1 MMMLDAFHGKNPPE
15 KRTRWSPIAL
25 SAALIVSLGAALP
38 VMRAAKQDA
47 SSALVEVLASGK
59 KSKDIRNIVE
69 NTQARLLFSKDITDR
84 LAVGSED
91 ILKLEKVL
99 NKREIVVS
107 GAKVG
112 RTSLTVWFADGSV
125 EQFMF
130 SVTRDMSVLQEAL
143 RVIDPSLEA
152 EIAPD
157 RDVIVLRGTVRT
169 ASDYQRADDTAT
181 RYLEAGAVMAKPATK
196 SATSG
201 AEGAPAPISSGRVI
215 NLIRVLNPGD
225 TIETRLAREVER
237 IGGKGVSVRRV
248 MQGGEANDAV
258 DSFVIEGSVRDLESL
273 NAVSMVAARALPGS
287 DSEKQKRVLDRMV
300 ISDRPTEIEEI
311 IESAIHDLGYPK
323 VKVRKV
329 SQTQFPGDAD
339 ILVIEGKVPSQ
350 TALVRS
356 LVLASRIFEQQE
368 VVKAKRDKRIDVIH
382 EFDANGQSR
391 TIEQQP
397 KLKDAMQDLKV
408 VADESGALR
417 TQGASNL
424 NAGTQAPISLVGGSS
439 GGSLGGN
446 SSSSNAAG
454 FLYNQ
459 INANIGRAKAL
470 ELADGRI
477 LSFLTVEDLP
487 QIRVDVRL
495 LEVNRT
501 KLLTWGSNLTAKTTN
516 FNLPSSVRPATQFV
530 QNPVTGEIQAVPNAP
545 QANTDIQNIFSFLEG
560 GLGNSFA
567 ASGGHI
573 DISQMFNLLE
583 TEGIT
588 RTLSS
593 PSLTVLSGE
602 LAFFGVGGTVPET
615 QTVTT
620 AFGSGI
626 AAANVANSGIFT
638 GVVERDFGIR
648 LSVRPL
654 VDEDG
659 YITLDVVP
667 SVSNPDADLTSQ
679 IRQATGVP
687 PPSVAFQERAM
698 RTSARLRDGQTL
710 LIGGLNERSR
720 TDSSNQTPGINQI
733 PLLGWLFK
741 SFSLGDD
748 DRELVIVLNPVIVRD
763 VPKEAPLWAFPATAE
778 LIPVYL
784 PPPPP
789 DKEHADKEKDKEHSD
804 KDSHDQ
810 PQSEKGAK

>member
-1 MMMLDAFHGKNPPE
+1 MLNAFHGKKPPR
-15 KRTRWSPIAL
+15 KRQRVAPIAL
-25 SAALIVSLGAALP
+25 SAALVASLGAAALP
-38 VMRAAKQDA
+38 AIRAGKQDA

-59 KSKDIRNIVE
+59 RSKDIRSIVE
-69 NTQARLLFSKDITDR
+69 STQARLLFSKDITER
-84 LAVGSED
+84 LAVGSEE

-99 NKREIVVS
+99 TKREIVVS
-107 GAKVG
+107 GVKVG
-112 RTSLTVWFADGSV
+112 RTSLTVWFADNSV
-125 EQFMF
+125 EQYMF
-130 SVTRDMSVLQEAL
+130 SVTRDLSVLEAAL
-143 RVIDPSLEA
+143 KNIHPTIEA

-157 RDVIVLRGTVRT
+157 RDAIVLSGSVPDATYST
-169 ASDYQRADDTAT
+169 RAEDAAT
-181 RYLEAGAVMAKPATK
+181 RYIAAGGKADAKST
-196 SATSG
+196 G
-201 AEGAPAPISSGRVI
+201 QII
-215 NLIRVLNPGD
+215 NLIRVQNPGV
-225 TIETRLAREVER
+225 TIETRLQSEVER
-237 IGGKGVSVRRV
+237 VGGKGVSVRRV
-248 MQGGEANDAV
+248 MQSSEANDSL
-258 DSFVIEGSVRDLESL
+258 DTFVIEGAVRDLESL
-273 NAVSMVAARALPGS
+273 TAVSQLAARSLPGN
-287 DSEKQKRVLDRMV
+287 DADKTKRVINRMA

-311 IESAIHDLGYPK
+311 IESAIHDLGYSK

-329 SQTQFPGDAD
+329 AQAQYPGDAD
-339 ILVIEGKVPSQ
+339 ILVLEGKVPSQ

-368 VVKAKRDKRIDVIH
+368 VVRARRDKRIDVIH
-382 EFDANGQSR
+382 EFDVNGQSR

-417 TQGASNL
+417 TQSASNL
-424 NAGTQAPISLVGGSS
+424 NAGTQAPISLVGGNN
-439 GGSLGGN
+439 GGSLGG
-446 SSSSNAAG
+446 SSGGSNAAG

-470 ELADGRI
+470 ELAEGRI

-501 KLLTWGSNLTAKTTN
+501 KLVSWGSNLTAKTTN
-516 FNLPSSVRPATQFV
+516 FNLPSSVRPTQFV
-530 QNPVTGEIQAVPNAP
+530 QNPVTGEFQAVPNAP
-545 QANTDIQNIFSFLEG
+545 QSNTDIQNIFSFLEG

-602 LAFFGVGGTVPET
+602 LAFFGVGGTVPQT

-733 PLLGWLFK
+733 PILGWLFK

-763 VPKEAPLWAFPATAE
+763 APKEAPLWAFPATAE

-789 DKEHADKEKDKEHSD
+789 PD
-804 KDSHDQ
+804 KDHHAEQ
-810 PQSEKGAK
+810 PQSEPPNQKGAK

>member
-1 MMMLDAFHGKNPPE
+1 MMMLDAFHGKNPPK

-25 SAALIVSLGAALP
+25 SAALVVSFGAALP
-38 VMRAAKQDA
+38 VMRAGKQDA
-47 SSALVEVLASGK
+47 NSALVEVLASGK

-181 RYLEAGAVMAKPATK
+181 RYLEAGSTVAKAPTK
-196 SATSG
+196 TTTG

-225 TIETRLAREVER
+225 TIETRLEREVER

-248 MQGGEANDAV
+248 MQGGEASDSV
-258 DSFVIEGSVRDLESL
+258 DSFVLEGSVRDLESL
-273 NAVSMVAARALPGS
+273 NAVSMVAARALPGN
-287 DSEKQKRVLDRMV
+287 DAEKQKRVLNRMV

-339 ILVIEGKVPSQ
+339 ILVLEGKVPSQ

-382 EFDANGQSR
+382 EFDVNGQSR

-397 KLKDAMQDLKV
+397 RLKDAMQDLKV

-424 NAGTQAPISLVGGSS
+424 NAGTQAPISLVGGSN

-470 ELADGRI
+470 ELAEGRI
-477 LSFLTVEDLP
+477 LSFITVEDLP

-495 LEVNRT
+495 MEVNRT
-501 KLLTWGSNLTAKTTN
+501 KLLTWGSNLSVKNTN
-516 FNLPSSVRPATQFV
+516 FNLPSSVRPTQFV
-530 QNPVTGEIQAVPNAP
+530 QNPVTGQLEAVPNAP
-545 QANTDIQNIFSFLEG
+545 QSNTDIQNIFSFLEG

-720 TDSSNQTPGINQI
+720 TDSSNQTPGLNQI

-763 VPKEAPLWAFPATAE
+763 APKEAPLWAFPATAE
-778 LIPVYL
+778 LIPTYL

-789 DKEHADKEKDKEHSD
+789 DKEHHEEH
-804 KDSHDQ
+804 
-810 PQSEKGAK
+810 PQSEPAKGAK

>member
-1 MMMLDAFHGKNPPE
+1 MTMLNAFHGRKPPK
-15 KRTRWSPIAL
+15 KRAHWSPMAL
-25 SAALIVSLGAALP
+25 GATLVVSLGAALP
-38 VMRAAKQDA
+38 VMRAVKQEA
-47 SSALVEVLASGK
+47 NSALVEVLASGK
-59 KSKDIRNIVE
+59 RSKDIRSIVE
-69 NTQARLLFSKDITDR
+69 ATQARLLFSKDITDR
-84 LAVGSED
+84 IAVGSED

-99 NKREIVVS
+99 SKREILVS
-107 GAKVG
+107 GVKVG

-125 EQFMF
+125 EQYMF
-130 SVTRDMSVLQEAL
+130 SVSRDLSVLQEAL

-157 RDVIVLRGTVRT
+157 RDVIVLRGTVHT
-169 ASDYQRADDTAT
+169 ASDYQRADETAT
-181 RYLEAGAVMAKPATK
+181 RYLEAGSAAARAVAKNPT
-196 SATSG
+196 G
-201 AEGAPAPISSGRVI
+201 AEAGSSQSAPLQVQPGGRVI

-225 TIETRLAREVER
+225 TLETRLQREVER
-237 IGGKGVSVRRV
+237 VGGKSVSVRRV
-248 MQGGEANDAV
+248 MQAGEANDAV
-258 DSFVIEGSVRDLESL
+258 DTFVIEGSVRDLDSL
-273 NAVSMVAARALPGS
+273 TAVSQLAARALPGN
-287 DSEKQKRVLDRMV
+287 DADKTKRVINRMS

-311 IESAIHDLGYPK
+311 IESAIHDLGYSK

-329 SQTQFPGDAD
+329 SQAQFPGDAD
-339 ILVIEGKVPSQ
+339 ILVMEGKVPSQ

-356 LVLASRIFEQQE
+356 LVLASRIFQQQE
-368 VVKAKRDKRIDVIH
+368 VVKAKREHRIDVVH
-382 EFDANGQSR
+382 EFDPNGQSR
-391 TIEQQP
+391 TIEQTP

-417 TQGASNL
+417 TQAAAGL
-424 NAGTQAPISLVGGSS
+424 NAGTQAPISVVGGSS
-439 GGSLGGN
+439 AQLGN
-446 SSSSNAAG
+446 TSSSNAAG
-454 FLYNQ
+454 YLYNQ

-470 ELADGRI
+470 ELAEGRI

-501 KLLTWGSNLTAKTTN
+501 KLLTWGSNMSIKTTS
-516 FNLPSSVRPATQFV
+516 FNLPSSVRPTQFV
-530 QNPVTGEIQAVPNAP
+530 QNPVTGEFQQVPNAP
-545 QANTDIQNIFSFLEG
+545 QSTTDIQNIFSFLEG

-567 ASGGHI
+567 ASGGSV
-573 DISQMFNLLE
+573 DISQMLNLLE

-659 YITLDVVP
+659 YITLDVLP
-667 SVSNPDADLTSQ
+667 SVSNPDADLTNQ

-720 TDSSNQTPGINQI
+720 TDSSNQTPGLNKI

-741 SFSLGDD
+741 GFSLGDD

-763 VPKEAPLWAFPATAE
+763 APKEAPLWAFPATSE
-778 LIPVYL
+778 LIPSYL

-789 DKEHADKEKDKEHSD
+789 DKEHGDKEHAD
-804 KDSHDQ
+804 E

>member
-1 MMMLDAFHGKNPPE
+1 MTMLNAFHGKKAPR
-15 KRTRWSPIAL
+15 KRLRIAPIAL
-25 SAALIVSLGAALP
+25 SATLVASLGAAALP
-38 VMRAAKQDA
+38 AMRAGKQDA

-59 KSKDIRNIVE
+59 RSKDIRSIVE
-69 NTQARLLFSKDITDR
+69 STQARLLFSKDITER
-84 LAVGSED
+84 LAVGSEE

-99 NKREIVVS
+99 TKREIVVS

-112 RTSLTVWFADGSV
+112 RTSLTVWFADNSV
-125 EQFMF
+125 EQYMF
-130 SVTRDMSVLQEAL
+130 SVTRDLSVLEAAL
-143 RVIDPSLEA
+143 KNIHPTIEA

-157 RDVIVLRGTVRT
+157 RDAIVLSGSVPDATYST
-169 ASDYQRADDTAT
+169 RAEDAAT
-181 RYLEAGAVMAKPATK
+181 RYIAAGGKADAKST
-196 SATSG
+196 G
-201 AEGAPAPISSGRVI
+201 QII
-215 NLIRVLNPGD
+215 NLIRVQNPGV
-225 TIETRLAREVER
+225 TIETRLQSEVER
-237 IGGKGVSVRRV
+237 VGGKGVSVRRV
-248 MQGGEANDAV
+248 MQSSEANDAL
-258 DSFVIEGSVRDLESL
+258 DTFVIEGSVRDLEAL
-273 NAVSMVAARALPGS
+273 TTVSQLAARALPGTDS
-287 DSEKQKRVLDRMV
+287 DKSKRVINRMA

-329 SQTQFPGDAD
+329 SQAQFPGDAD
-339 ILVIEGKVPSQ
+339 ILVLEGKVPSQ

-368 VVKAKRDKRIDVIH
+368 VVRARRDKRIDVIH
-382 EFDANGQSR
+382 EFDVNGQSR

-417 TQGASNL
+417 TQSASNL
-424 NAGTQAPISLVGGSS
+424 NAGTQAPISLVGGSN
-439 GGSLGGN
+439 GGSLGG
-446 SSSSNAAG
+446 SSNSSNAAG

-470 ELADGRI
+470 ELAEGRI

-501 KLLTWGSNLTAKTTN
+501 KLVSWGSNLTAKTTN
-516 FNLPSSVRPATQFV
+516 FNLPSSVRPTQFV
-530 QNPVTGEIQAVPNAP
+530 QNPVTGEFQAVPNAP
-545 QANTDIQNIFSFLEG
+545 QSNTDIQNIFSFLEG

-733 PLLGWLFK
+733 PILGWLFK

-763 VPKEAPLWAFPATAE
+763 APKEAPLWAFPATAE

-789 DKEHADKEKDKEHSD
+789 DKEHHAE
-804 KDSHDQ
+804 Q
-810 PQSEKGAK
+810 PPSEPPNHKGAK

>member
-1 MMMLDAFHGKNPPE
+1 MTLLNAFHGKPPPK
-15 KRTRWSPIAL
+15 KRARFAPIAM
-25 SAALIVSLGAALP
+25 SAALIASLGAAALP
-38 VMRAAKQDA
+38 VMRAGKQEA
-47 SSALVEVLASGK
+47 GSALVEVLASGK
-59 KSKDIRNIVE
+59 RSKDIRTIVE
-69 NTQARLLFSKDITDR
+69 STQARLLFSKDITER
-84 LAVGSED
+84 IAVGSED

-107 GAKVG
+107 GVKVG
-112 RTSLTVWFADGSV
+112 RTSLTVWFADSSV

-130 SVTRDMSVLQEAL
+130 SVSRDLSVLEAAL
-143 RVIDPSLEA
+143 KNIHQSIEA

-157 RDVIVLRGTVRT
+157 RDAIVLSGTVPDAT
-169 ASDYQRADDTAT
+169 YAT
-181 RYLEAGAVMAKPATK
+181 RAEEAASKYIAAGGKADAKNL
-196 SATSG
+196 G
-201 AEGAPAPISSGRVI
+201 QII
-215 NLIRVLNPGD
+215 NLIRVQNPGL
-225 TIETRLAREVER
+225 TIENRLQSEVER

-248 MQGGEANDAV
+248 MQSGEANDSV

-273 NAVSMVAARALPGS
+273 TAVSQLAARALPGTDADKS
-287 DSEKQKRVLDRMV
+287 KRVINRMA

-311 IESAIHDLGYPK
+311 IESAIHDLGYSK

-329 SQTQFPGDAD
+329 AQMQFPGDAD
-339 ILVIEGKVPSQ
+339 ILVLEGKVPSQ
-350 TALVRS
+350 TALVRT
-356 LVLASRIFEQQE
+356 LVLASRIFQQQE
-368 VVKAKRDKRIDVIH
+368 VVKARREKRIDIVH
-382 EFDANGQSR
+382 EFDVNGQSR

-408 VADESGALR
+408 IADESGALR
-417 TQGASNL
+417 TQSTANL
-424 NAGTQAPISLVGGSS
+424 NAGTQAPISVVGSNS
-439 GGSLGGN
+439 NQLTSGN
-446 SSSSNAAG
+446 SNSAG
-454 FLYNQ
+454 YLYNQ
-459 INANIGRAKAL
+459 VNANVGRAKAL

-501 KLLTWGSNLTAKTTN
+501 KLLTWGTQTSAKVTD
-516 FNLPSSVRPATQFV
+516 FNLPSSIRPTQFV
-530 QNPVTGEIQAVPNAP
+530 QNPVTGEFQPVPNAP
-545 QANTDIQNIFSFLEG
+545 QSNVDFQNILSFMEG

-567 ASGGHI
+567 ASGGHV
-573 DISQMFNLLE
+573 DISSMLNLLE

-626 AAANVANSGIFT
+626 AAANVANSGVFT
-638 GVVERDFGIR
+638 GVVQRDFGIR

-654 VDEDG
+654 VDEDN
-659 YITLDVVP
+659 YITLDVIP
-667 SVSNPDADLTSQ
+667 SVSNPDADLTNQ
-679 IRQATGVP
+679 IRQATGVS

-710 LIGGLNERSR
+710 LIGGLNEHSR
-720 TDSSNQTPGINQI
+720 TDSSHQTPGLHQI
-733 PLLGWLFK
+733 PILGWLFK
-741 SFSLGDD
+741 GFSLGDD

-763 VPKEAPLWAFPATAE
+763 APKEAPLWAFPATAE
-778 LIPVYL
+778 LVPPYL
-784 PPPPP
+784 SPP
-789 DKEHADKEKDKEHSD
+789 EKPKQE
-804 KDSHDQ
+804 
-810 PQSEKGAK
+810 PQGEKGAK

>member
-1 MMMLDAFHGKNPPE
+1 MTMLNAFHGKKPPK
-15 KRTRWSPIAL
+15 KRQRVAPIAL
-25 SAALIVSLGAALP
+25 SAALIASLGAAALP
-38 VMRAAKQDA
+38 AMRAGKQDA

-59 KSKDIRNIVE
+59 RSKDIRSIVE
-69 NTQARLLFSKDITDR
+69 STQARLLFSKDITER
-84 LAVGSED
+84 LAVGSEE

-99 NKREIVVS
+99 TKREIVVS
-107 GAKVG
+107 GVKVG
-112 RTSLTVWFADGSV
+112 RTSLTVWFADNSV
-125 EQFMF
+125 EQYMF
-130 SVTRDMSVLQEAL
+130 SVTRDLSVLESAL
-143 RVIDPSLEA
+143 KNIHPTIDA

-157 RDVIVLRGTVRT
+157 RDAIVLSGSVPDATYAT
-169 ASDYQRADDTAT
+169 RAEDAAT
-181 RYLEAGAVMAKPATK
+181 RYIAAGGKAEAK
-196 SATSG
+196 STG
-201 AEGAPAPISSGRVI
+201 QII
-215 NLIRVLNPGD
+215 NLIRVQNPGV
-225 TIETRLAREVER
+225 TIETRLQSEVER
-237 IGGKGVSVRRV
+237 VGGKGVSVRRV
-248 MQGGEANDAV
+248 MQSSEANDSL
-258 DSFVIEGSVRDLESL
+258 DTFVIEGSVRDLESL
-273 NAVSMVAARALPGS
+273 TTVSQLAARALPGTDTDKS
-287 DSEKQKRVLDRMV
+287 KRVINRMA

-329 SQTQFPGDAD
+329 SQAQFPGDAD
-339 ILVIEGKVPSQ
+339 ILVLEGKVPSQ

-368 VVKAKRDKRIDVIH
+368 VVRARRDKRIDVIH
-382 EFDANGQSR
+382 EFDVNGQSR

-417 TQGASNL
+417 TQSTSNL
-424 NAGTQAPISLVGGSS
+424 NVGTQAPISLVGGSNGGTL
-439 GGSLGGN
+439 GGS

-470 ELADGRI
+470 ELAEGRI

-501 KLLTWGSNLTAKTTN
+501 KLLTWGSNLSVKTTN
-516 FNLPSSVRPATQFV
+516 FNLPSSLRPGTI
-530 QNPVTGEIQAVPNAP
+530 NPVTGALEPNAVP
-545 QANTDIQNIFSFLEG
+545 QSNTDIANIFSFLEG

-733 PLLGWLFK
+733 PILGWLFK

-763 VPKEAPLWAFPATAE
+763 APKEAPLWAFPATAE
-778 LIPVYL
+778 LIPTYL

-789 DKEHADKEKDKEHSD
+789 DKEHHAE
-804 KDSHDQ
+804 Q
-810 PQSEKGAK
+810 PPSEKGAK

>member
-1 MMMLDAFHGKNPPE
+1 MMLLDAFHGKNPSKP
-15 KRTRWSPIAL
+15 RTRWKP
-25 SAALIVSLGAALP
+25 AALAATLVVSLGAALP
-38 VMRAAKQDA
+38 VMRAKKQEA
-47 SSALVEVLASGK
+47 NSALVEVLASGK
-59 KSKDIRNIVE
+59 RSKDIRAIVE

-107 GAKVG
+107 GVKVG
-112 RTSLTVWFADGSV
+112 RTSLMVWFADGTV

-130 SVTRDMSVLQEAL
+130 SVTRDLSVLQEAL
-143 RVIDPSLEA
+143 HIIDPSIDA
-152 EIAPD
+152 ELAPD

-169 ASDYQRADDTAT
+169 ASDLARAEDAASG
-181 RYLEAGAVMAKPATK
+181 YLEAGASRQSTAGVQVAETG
-196 SATSG
+196 ATSKSTTS
-201 AEGAPAPISSGRVI
+201 AAQQSHSRVI
-215 NLIRVLNPGD
+215 NLIRVLNPGE
-225 TIETRLAREVER
+225 TTETRIQQEVER
-237 IGGKGVSVRRV
+237 IGGKNVSVRRV
-248 MQGGEANDAV
+248 MQGGEANDNL

-273 NAVSMVAARALPGS
+273 NTVSQVAARTLPGK
-287 DSEKQKRVLDRMV
+287 DTDKQKRILNRMV

-329 SQTQFPGDAD
+329 TQSQFPGDAD
-339 ILVIEGKVPSQ
+339 ILVLEGKVPSQ

-368 VVKAKRDKRIDVIH
+368 VVIARRDKRIDVIH
-382 EFDANGQSR
+382 EFDVNGQSR

-417 TQGASNL
+417 TQSSSNL
-424 NAGTQAPISLVGGSS
+424 NAGTQAPISLVGGSN
-439 GGSLGGN
+439 GASLGGN
-446 SSSSNAAG
+446 SSTSNAAG
-454 FLYNQ
+454 YLYNQ
-459 INANIGRAKAL
+459 ISANIGRAKAL
-470 ELADGRI
+470 ELAEGRI
-477 LSFLTVEDLP
+477 LSFITVEDLP

-501 KLLTWGSNLTAKTTN
+501 KLLTWGSNLSVKTTN
-516 FNLPSSVRPATQFV
+516 FNLPSSLRPGTI
-530 QNPVTGEIQAVPNAP
+530 NPVTGAVEPNAVP
-545 QANTDIQNIFSFLEG
+545 QSNTDIANIFSFLEG

-567 ASGGHI
+567 ASGGPV

-667 SVSNPDADLTSQ
+667 SVSNPDADLTTQ

-720 TDSSNQTPGINQI
+720 TDSSNQTPGLNQI

-763 VPKEAPLWAFPATAE
+763 APKEAPLWAFPATSE
-778 LIPVYL
+778 LVPTYT
-784 PPPPP
+784 PP
-789 DKEHADKEKDKEHSD
+789 DKEHHEAPPPSEPPSD
-804 KDSHDQ
+804 S
-810 PQSEKGAK
+810 QSAKGAK